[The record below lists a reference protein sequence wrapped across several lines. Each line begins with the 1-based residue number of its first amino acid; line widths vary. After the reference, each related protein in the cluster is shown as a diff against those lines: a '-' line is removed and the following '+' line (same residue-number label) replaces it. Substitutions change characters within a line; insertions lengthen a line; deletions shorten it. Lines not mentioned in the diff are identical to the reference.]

1 MEIEK
6 NDLHPHLRERMEQR
20 GVILNEINHVLQNG
34 FEARDAKK
42 GTRGKVFVFEYDD
55 LWLGKKY
62 LEKEVTVYFRE
73 QNMEL
78 IILTVKARYGKDFPR
93 GEEN

>member
-1 MEIEK
+1 MEIGEK
-6 NDLHPHLRERMEQR
+6 DLHPHLKERMEQR
-20 GVILNEINHVLQNG
+20 GVNLNEINHVLQHG
-34 FEARDAKK
+34 FEARDAKR
-42 GTRGKVFVFEYDD
+42 GTQGKVFVFEYDD

-62 LEKEVTVYFRE
+62 LEKEVTVYFRK
-73 QNMEL
+73 QNMGL